1 MFQFDGVSRAQVTP
15 FWAFGLFFNAAN
27 EYVSHLC
34 VCIYRCV
41 YVCTCEGLLSTW
53 IEKKG
58 LDSEDLGRRLNF
70 FIDAPKTDKHSA
82 LLIFHFF
89 PVGGYHSL
97 ACLWGWGSDRAPG
110 CSLWTVRGCARAQ
123 WGCL

>member
-41 YVCTCEGLLSTW
+41 YPKRKKHLFLCFHHSD
-53 IEKKG
+53 EKSK
-58 LDSEDLGRRLNF
+58 
-70 FIDAPKTDKHSA
+70 AQ
-82 LLIFHFF
+82 
-89 PVGGYHSL
+89 
-97 ACLWGWGSDRAPG
+97 
-110 CSLWTVRGCARAQ
+110 RGKVT
-123 WGCL
+123 